1 MYLNEHS
8 MRLKEIK
15 LNLENAFGVK
25 SLKIQNKGNNTFSLT
40 GWVQFKYAILLI
52 SKTPVFKD
60 DVEDI
65 VDWSP
70 FVRETDSFNIS
81 QADYQNIIHQVTRIQ
96 ASYDYIVQSME
107 YIDSEID
114 ETLVAIKIPHPANLS
129 ELAKYITSIDK
140 IFTPLLIHKKI
151 DGQVKF
157 KSFDKGSD
165 WVEFITGN
173 STGVALVA
181 SVSWAAAVIYKK
193 TRESKIFNEYANA
206 LTVKTDS
213 LKDMESGIA
222 KMIEQVLEIETK
234 AILKEFYDP
243 KDHEQIAR
251 IQLSIKL
258 LSELINKGAEVHPAL
273 NQPEKVI
280 NLFPDFNK
288 IDSVESKI
296 KKIGGSN

>member
-1 MYLNEHS
+1 

-25 SLKIQNKGNNTFSLT
+25 SLKIHNKGNHTFTIT
-40 GWVQFKYAILLI
+40 GWIQFKHAILLI

-65 VDWSP
+65 IGWAP
-70 FVRETDSFNIS
+70 FVKEDDSFNVS
-81 QADYQNIIHQVTRIQ
+81 KVDHQSVFQQITRIQ
-96 ASYDYIVQSME
+96 ASYDYVIESME
-107 YIDSEID
+107 YIDSDID
-114 ETLVAIKIPHPANLS
+114 ETLVAIKIPHPADLS

-165 WVEFITGN
+165 WIEFITGN
-173 STGVALVA
+173 STAVALVA
-181 SVSWAAAVIYKK
+181 SISWAAAVIYKK
-193 TRESKIFNEYANA
+193 TREAKIFNEYANA
-206 LTVKTDS
+206 LKVKTDS
-213 LKDMESGIA
+213 LKDMESGIS
-222 KMIEQVLEIETK
+222 KLIEEILEIETK

-243 KDHEQIAR
+243 KDHEQITR

-280 NLFPDFNK
+280 NLFPDFKK

-296 KKIGGSN
+296 KKIAGTN